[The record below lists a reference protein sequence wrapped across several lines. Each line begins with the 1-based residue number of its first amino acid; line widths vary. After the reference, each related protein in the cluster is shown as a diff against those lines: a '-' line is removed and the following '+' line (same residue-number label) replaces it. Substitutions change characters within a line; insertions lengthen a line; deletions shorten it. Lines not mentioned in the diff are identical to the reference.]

1 MQLSYR
7 PLFPLLVVILMCGAA
22 SVSAQDTTYKA
33 PRTESGHPDLQGVW
47 NFDSGVPLERPPAFA
62 GRKFFTKEEFEQQ
75 SATIRN
81 GLAALA
87 KFAPVEAIG
96 LDWIDDTLHVNDL
109 RTSLITYP
117 DNGRLP
123 AIVEGVPRVPRFE
136 DLIMA
141 LSGANSG
148 APPASLLSFAMMFAG
163 GRKDSY
169 TDFMTSERCLLAAE
183 VPFVPLLSDHYVQ
196 IIQGPDYVVLL
207 MEFDRRIVAL
217 DGRLPMN
224 SAQRSWAGTSR
235 GHWEGETLVVETK
248 GFSDRFP
255 SFAGAGTGRDKVV
268 TERFTRTAGH
278 TIEYAATIV
287 DPATFRDRIELSFP
301 MAQVDA
307 RLFEGACHEGNR
319 SLGNALSAARK
330 EDETRPRQQ
339 LTVFDRQGK
348 VINHVGEAGFFSQAA
363 FSPDGSRLAVVRDG
377 ASQDVWVFDVA
388 TGRGT
393 AITSDA
399 FQDRSP
405 IWSPDGSRVAYVSV
419 RDNTPAIYQRPSNGQ
434 GDEALLYRHATGGTI
449 VLTDWSPD
457 GRFLC
462 FWSGD
467 AMFLLPVS
475 GDGKPIALGA
485 GEFFG
490 RGGRFSPDG
499 RLLAFNSNQSGRF
512 QIYVKEIGAGANSGA
527 VPGSSRVQ
535 VSTDGGVGGIFWR
548 RDGKELFYLSQPPD
562 QSIMAVEVLSEAPL
576 RVSAP
581 RVVFKIPNPIIAPA
595 QLSSISSPD
604 GQRFAFAMNVTP
616 PAPNNPPA
624 STPSAPPANRPAGL
638 QPEKTLK

>member
-1 MQLSYR
+1 MQLSHR
-7 PLFPLLVVILMCGAA
+7 PLFPILVVILTCVAA
-22 SVSAQDTTYKA
+22 SAGAQDTKYRA

-47 NFDSGVPLERPPAFA
+47 NFDTGVPLERPPAFA
-62 GRKFFTKEEFEQQ
+62 GRKFFTKEEFEKQR
-75 SATIRN
+75 ATIRN
-81 GLAALA
+81 GLAAIA
-87 KFAPVEAIG
+87 RFAPVEAIG
-96 LDWIDDTLHVNDL
+96 LDWFDDTLHVNDL

-117 DNGRLP
+117 ENGRLP
-123 AIVEGVPRVPRFE
+123 ATVEGVRRMPRFD
-136 DLIMA
+136 DLIAA

-148 APPASLLSFAMMFAG
+148 APPASLLSFATMIGG

-183 VPFVPLLSDHYVQ
+183 VPFVPQLSDSYVQ
-196 IIQGPDYVVLL
+196 IVQARDYVVLL

-224 SAQRSWAGTSR
+224 SAQRSWTGTSR
-235 GHWEGETLVVETK
+235 GRWEGETLVVETK
-248 GFSDRFP
+248 GFSAQFP

-268 TERFTRTAGH
+268 TERFTRTASN

-301 MAQVDA
+301 MAQVEA

-319 SLGNALSAARK
+319 SLPNALSASRK

-339 LTVFDRQGK
+339 LTVFDRQGA
-348 VINHVGEAGFFSQAA
+348 VVGRVGEAGSFSQAA

-377 ASQDVWVFDVA
+377 GSQDVWVFDVA

-393 AITSDA
+393 AITADA
-399 FQDRSP
+399 FQDRAP
-405 IWSPDGSRVAYVSV
+405 VWSPDGSRIAYVSV
-419 RDNTPAIYQRPSNGQ
+419 RDNTPAVYQRQSNGQ
-434 GDEALLYRHATGGTI
+434 GNEELLYRHAGGGAI

-467 AMFLLPVS
+467 AMFLLPVA
-475 GDGKPIALGA
+475 GDRQPIALGA

-512 QIYVKEIGAGANSGA
+512 QIYVKEIGAAANAGASPA
-527 VPGSSRVQ
+527 SSRVQ
-535 VSTDGGVGGIFWR
+535 VSSDAGIGGIFWR

-562 QSIMAVEVLSEAPL
+562 QAVMAVDVLSEAPL
-576 RVSAP
+576 RVSPP

-595 QLSSISSPD
+595 QLSSIGTPD
-604 GQRFAFAMNVTP
+604 GQRFAFAVNVAPGAATNA
-616 PAPNNPPA
+616 PAA
-624 STPSAPPANRPAGL
+624 TPSATANPQGGL
-638 QPEKTLK
+638 RRETPK